1 VTVRLDDSVIKFP
14 SYDLATNG
22 ILAIGGNLSK
32 EWLILAYTKGIFPFF
47 NSDSDEISWW
57 FPETRAVM
65 EPGDMKVN
73 KSLKKCINKKKF
85 QIKADQNFSKVIKLC
100 ASTRRAYSGTWITEN
115 MIDAYCKLH
124 QCNIAHSI
132 EVYEDNNLV
141 GGLYG
146 IAIGKI
152 FFGESMFH
160 LKDNA
165 SKVAFYYLNKYLLE
179 KKFDLIDCQFVNE
192 HLLSLGA
199 KIIDSDKFLKILNS
213 AVAKNELDKKWN
225 VNF

>member
-1 VTVRLDDSVIKFP
+1 MTVRLDDSVIKFP

-132 EVYEDNNLV
+132 EVYEDNNLSDAKSTNINV
-141 GGLYG
+141 LLNRV
-146 IAIGKI
+146 K
-152 FFGESMFH
+152 
-160 LKDNA
+160 
-165 SKVAFYYLNKYLLE
+165 LNK
-179 KKFDLIDCQFVNE
+179 KKESRQKIIFTAAT
-192 HLLSLGA
+192 SLGLVLFSVL
-199 KIIDSDKFLKILNS
+199 IF
-213 AVAKNELDKKWN
+213 
-225 VNF
+225 